1 MLKYSSQKR
10 RTPGSYKWDPARF
23 WTAQICQFGIIYVP
37 QKSSQLLVETTHVYQ
52 WYFSKELPR
61 VLFKISVDKY
71 LLLSCAPPQLGLQGD
86 VYSRDF
92 LLRADG
98 CSVEGRIYNL
108 LIFFEMFC
116 TDEGPKD
123 CSSL

>member
-1 MLKYSSQKR
+1 MFLDC
-10 RTPGSYKWDPARF
+10 TDLPVWDYFCAPEKLSTSGRNHP
-23 WTAQICQFGIIYVP
+23 CM
-37 QKSSQLLVETTHVYQ
+37 YQ

-61 VLFKISVDKY
+61 VLFKILVGKY
-71 LLLSCAPPQLGLQGD
+71 LLLSCAPPQLALQGD
-86 VYSRDF
+86 AYSRDF

-98 CSVEGRIYNL
+98 CSVEERISNL